1 MAAGAYKGLTIQIGG
16 DASKLTTALRGVNS
30 AAHKTQQELNRLNKA
45 SKLDPGNSQV
55 AVQQIGAIASQSV
68 IATEKVSM
76 LQKGIT
82 ELSRQGVR
90 SVKSGGTIAQLAKE
104 TDVATLAIEK
114 ARAAYTKAG
123 ADINRVYREI
133 EKATKGEVRIRDITD
148 TGKFNQQYLDNLR
161 DTGKITNEQ
170 HAAIMK
176 LKPAWESARAALDD
190 YADVAQLEHM
200 QNELAEQEAQFNNL
214 LRSLAQVDKYKS
226 FPELGKQLKEVNDQL
241 VLVSAASETVDD
253 RLGSL
258 QSALALDPGN
268 MLTVSEYAKTLDE
281 SIQMADMQAG
291 LLQQRLAAYQSTGI
305 DKIAADMGNVALEVG
320 QSEKAFHT
328 AKRALDEFAQ
338 TGDTTSNEYKKL
350 EAAVAEALKR
360 MDTAHAV
367 QQYQNLSAQLA
378 KVQSDAE
385 RASQG
390 FIKLSDPSFFS
401 LDGKMRTLS
410 EEINFIGDALRTAQ
424 SDASGFS
431 DALKINPD
439 NVEVAVA
446 QFGLL
451 SEAEKLVNE
460 EAERLQKKLASFD
473 VEAIK
478 AATNKDV
485 SAAQQIIDAKNA
497 YDEATESVR
506 EYNNA
511 ISEYQAKIDKAQE
524 AGNTKA
530 VEDYTTALNM
540 LEEEL
545 VDVKQTQED
554 AFQQVEL
561 SKQRKDLNETQ
572 VAIAKNSAEADK
584 LHVAMKKV
592 SETDVTPKF
601 DTSFA
606 EQLKSAFEYVNS
618 GNVFGMQSEAT
629 VLGAKAMSAAIE
641 NVSDRYK
648 RLSEVAESFREHDD
662 AFEMTE
668 LQTKELNNAL
678 SLTTENMV
686 SLKAQMDAIPKDKLN
701 FEAIKNGTVAADL
714 VKTEDAFKRTSEQ
727 VKAYEDTIKELE
739 NILDGIE
746 SKDIMSEEDTQNAA
760 NLHAQIYQLNE
771 VLKDFKSSADTAL
784 ANFTVAKATAEF
796 NELTVKEREAAAEAD
811 RLAWEFVKLNSKS
824 NIGNAVAGANAQ
836 IKALGG
842 AVDDASSR
850 FKRLD
855 AVAKLSPTGV
865 TTFMTRVR
873 TLAEVITTTREK
885 SELLRRNLDEYRAAG
900 IDKISTS
907 FGNVA
912 TKVATAE
919 KRVHDAKLAL
929 ENMKN
934 SSDATE
940 QEIRQLEAALAD
952 AMKEANT
959 AHAVQEFRELE
970 IQAKE
975 TDTAIE
981 GLMNNGTGGVGAAA
995 VQAAVAVGNVTQ
1007 QYSHKVID
1015 SSNEID
1021 AAYRDMRKTV
1031 NGTEEQYEKL
1041 YRAAMKYSQTHVT
1054 SADTMLE
1061 MEALAGQVGISAE
1074 ALQNFSE
1081 VAANL
1086 DVATDIDAEEIAL
1099 KMGQIVN
1106 VMSDLDENNVQGFA
1120 DALVGLGN
1128 NMPAQ
1133 ESAIMQISQRLSSIG
1148 DVAGFTTPQ
1157 ILGWAAAIA
1166 STGQRS
1172 EAAAT
1177 GVSNIITTMQS
1188 AVSNGGDELEKF
1200 AKAAGMTSEQ
1210 FKEAWGKDASGV
1222 LRDFIGKLQDMGPDA
1237 IKQLEDLGIEGVRS
1251 TQTLLSLAKTVEN
1264 VDKAMDI
1271 SQGAW
1276 DRYANGNPVDGL
1288 GEVAQEAARKAEGF
1302 SGSLQKMKNSA
1313 QVFGAALGDALI
1325 PYMDKA
1331 AGFLQNLTDILNNL
1345 DDSTKDNIVR
1355 FGALATGIAV
1365 VYPIV
1370 SSLGGAFATL
1380 LGSISGFAVK
1390 GIAPLISN
1398 GGIIASIASGFETL
1412 QIGAMLAADAI
1423 GAFVTSGA
1431 LLTTVA
1437 AGAAVVLGGALL
1449 VGLIKYVA
1457 KSVEAKKHS
1466 ERFHAAISDISEST
1480 SNLAHDLE
1488 LGAKGVEGY
1497 GDAWD
1502 NAGTGLEELVS
1513 TMEAHNK
1520 ANKETREESMY
1531 SIAMLEKYRDIID
1544 KAAGAG
1550 DDFAGSEAKVKWA
1563 VDGLNAM
1570 LGTNYD
1576 YLAVIDGT
1584 YQDAE
1589 GATKSY
1595 REEIEKLID
1604 AKKREIELQAYGDIY
1619 AENVKAAYDAERA
1632 LEKAEATRK
1641 KVSDDY
1647 VKQHAGENRYS
1658 VNGEGNVKS
1667 HEVTEQELR
1676 IEVTSTKEYREA
1688 NQLVGETQQ
1697 AVEATNEELERS
1709 KRLYDGQITAY
1720 ANATSSKDMG
1730 NREKFLQTSADLQMV
1745 REELGM
1751 TSDDF
1756 DAFAKTV
1763 SYRLLQCGV
1772 SADELANM
1780 DMKQLAKSFRD
1791 SGGDVQQFI
1800 EDIVNLNAQEFE
1812 DKYMGIHFDEEGN
1825 LLDAENRIVEWN
1837 EKTQQF
1843 EPVKLEADSTQLDNA
1858 LQIAL
1863 GALDLLPDGVNLNMG
1878 VTGASESKE
1887 EIDAVSD
1894 STKSVPK
1901 KTNPEV
1907 KEKGAKESTTNV
1919 NNLSKAIG
1927 GVSGKQ
1933 VTVTATAVGTQAV
1946 KDLASYINNLKDKA
1960 ITITQKYKQTGKP
1973 ANAGESAAGAYIP
1986 YNKIPRHAA
1995 GIFTRPTLTN
2005 IGWVG
2010 EDGAELYSGNSLI
2023 PLTNRKY
2030 SMPYIDDISDAV
2042 ARKLGGSG
2050 VTYNT
2055 YINDAVVNDDAE
2067 VQAAVINLLSTLQR
2081 KGAMNRG

>member
-1 MAAGAYKGLTIQIGG
+1 
-16 DASKLTTALRGVNS
+16 
-30 AAHKTQQELNRLNKA
+30 
-45 SKLDPGNSQV
+45 
-55 AVQQIGAIASQSV
+55 
-68 IATEKVSM
+68 
-76 LQKGIT
+76 
-82 ELSRQGVR
+82 
-90 SVKSGGTIAQLAKE
+90 
-104 TDVATLAIEK
+104 
-114 ARAAYTKAG
+114 
-123 ADINRVYREI
+123 
-133 EKATKGEVRIRDITD
+133 
-148 TGKFNQQYLDNLR
+148 
-161 DTGKITNEQ
+161 
-170 HAAIMK
+170 
-176 LKPAWESARAALDD
+176 
-190 YADVAQLEHM
+190 
-200 QNELAEQEAQFNNL
+200 
-214 LRSLAQVDKYKS
+214 
-226 FPELGKQLKEVNDQL
+226 
-241 VLVSAASETVDD
+241 
-253 RLGSL
+253 
-258 QSALALDPGN
+258 
-268 MLTVSEYAKTLDE
+268 
-281 SIQMADMQAG
+281 
-291 LLQQRLAAYQSTGI
+291 
-305 DKIAADMGNVALEVG
+305 
-320 QSEKAFHT
+320 
-328 AKRALDEFAQ
+328 
-338 TGDTTSNEYKKL
+338 
-350 EAAVAEALKR
+350 
-360 MDTAHAV
+360 
-367 QQYQNLSAQLA
+367 
-378 KVQSDAE
+378 
-385 RASQG
+385 
-390 FIKLSDPSFFS
+390 
-401 LDGKMRTLS
+401 
-410 EEINFIGDALRTAQ
+410 
-424 SDASGFS
+424 
-431 DALKINPD
+431 
-439 NVEVAVA
+439 
-446 QFGLL
+446 
-451 SEAEKLVNE
+451 
-460 EAERLQKKLASFD
+460 
-473 VEAIK
+473 
-478 AATNKDV
+478 
-485 SAAQQIIDAKNA
+485 
-497 YDEATESVR
+497 
-506 EYNNA
+506 
-511 ISEYQAKIDKAQE
+511 
-524 AGNTKA
+524 
-530 VEDYTTALNM
+530 M

-678 SLTTENMV
+678 SLTTENMA

-714 VKTEDAFKRTSEQ
+714 VKTEDAFKKTSEQ

-771 VLKDFKSSADTAL
+771 VLKDFKSSSDTAL

-912 TKVATAE
+912 TKVAAAE
-919 KRVHDAKLAL
+919 KRVHDTKLAL

-940 QEIRQLEAALAD
+940 QEVRQLERALAD
-952 AMKEANT
+952 AMKEADT

-981 GLMNNGTGGVGAAA
+981 GLMSNGSGGVGAAA

-1021 AAYRDMRKTV
+1021 AAYRNMRKTV

-1041 YRAAMKYSQTHVT
+1041 YQAAMKYSQTHVT

-1086 DVATDIDAEEIAL
+1086 DVATDISAEEIAL

-1106 VMSDLDENNVQGFA
+1106 VMSDLDEGNVQGFA

-1188 AVSNGGDELEKF
+1188 AVSNGGDELEMF
-1200 AKAAGMTSEQ
+1200 AKAAGKTSEE
-1210 FKEAWGKDASGV
+1210 FKKAWSEDASGV
-1222 LRDFIGKLQDMGPDA
+1222 LRDFIGKLQEMGPDA
-1237 IKQLEDLGIEGVRS
+1237 IKQLEDLGIGGVRS

-1276 DRYANGNPVDGL
+1276 DRYENGNPVDGL
-1288 GEVAQEAARKAEGF
+1288 GEAAQEAARKAEGF

-1345 DDSTKDNIVR
+1345 DDQTKDSIVR

-1390 GIAPLISN
+1390 GIATLISN
-1398 GGIIASIASGFETL
+1398 GGLIASIASGFETL

-1423 GAFVTSGA
+1423 GAFVTGGA
-1431 LLTTVA
+1431 LATTAA
-1437 AGAAVVLGGALL
+1437 AGLAAVLGGALI
-1449 VGLIKYVA
+1449 VNVVKYAA
-1457 KSVEAKKHS
+1457 KSISAKKHS
-1466 ERFHAAISDISEST
+1466 ERFNSALSDISEST
-1480 SNLAHDLE
+1480 NNLAHDLE
-1488 LGAKGVEGY
+1488 LGAKGVEGF

-1502 NAGTGLEELVS
+1502 DAGTGMEELVS

-1531 SIAMLEKYRDIID
+1531 SIAMLEKYKDIID

-1550 DDFAGSEAKVKWA
+1550 DDFAGSEAEVKWA

-1584 YQDAE
+1584 YDDAE

-1604 AKKREIELQAYGDIY
+1604 AKKREIQLQAYGDIY

-1641 KVSDDY
+1641 KISDDY
-1647 VKQHAGENRYS
+1647 VKQHAGETRYS
-1658 VNGEGNVKS
+1658 VNGQGNVES
-1667 HEVTEQELR
+1667 HTVTEEELL
-1676 IEVTSTKEYREA
+1676 IEVTTTDEYRDA
-1688 NQLVGETQQ
+1688 LQLVGEAQQ
-1697 AVEATNEELERS
+1697 AVSETNEELERS
-1709 KRLYDGQITAY
+1709 KRLYDGQIDAY
-1720 ANATSSKDMG
+1720 AKATSSVEMG
-1730 NREKFLQTSADLQMV
+1730 NREKFLQTSGDLQAV

-1763 SYRLLQCGV
+1763 SIRLLECGV
-1772 SADELANM
+1772 SADRLANA
-1780 DMKQLAKSFRD
+1780 DMKQLAQSFKD
-1791 SGGDVQQFI
+1791 SDGSAQQFI
-1800 EDIVNLNAQEFE
+1800 EDVVALDAQEFE
-1812 DKYMGIHFDEEGN
+1812 DKYIDVHFDEAGN
-1825 LLDAENRIVEWN
+1825 LVNAEGQIVEWN
-1837 EKTQQF
+1837 YKTNQF
-1843 EPVKLEADSTQLDNA
+1843 EPVELEANTTQLDTA
-1858 LQIAL
+1858 LQTATSAI
-1863 GALDLLPDGVNLNMG
+1863 GKVPDDVNINMG
-1878 VTGASESKE
+1878 VTGSKE
-1887 EIDAVSD
+1887 AQKQLNDTGKAGNKVPKDVKTKVTESGSEQAKKKVEAYNKEAKKVVS
-1894 STKSVPK
+1894 KSVK
-1901 KTNPEV
+1901 ITATTSGEQLV
-1907 KEKGAKESTTNV
+1907 K
-1919 NNLSKAIG
+1919 NLANSISK
-1927 GVSGKQ
+1927 VKSKS
-1933 VTVTATAVGTQAV
+1933 VTVTTNYRNTGAGPQPADSAT
-1946 KDLASYINNLKDKA
+1946 
-1960 ITITQKYKQTGKP
+1960 
-1973 ANAGESAAGAYIP
+1973 GAYIP
-1986 YNKIPRHAA
+1986 YNKIPKHAA

-2010 EDGAELYSGNSLI
+2010 EDGAELYCGNSLV

-2030 SMPYIDDISDAV
+2030 SMPYINDISDAV
-2042 ARKLGGSG
+2042 AKKLGPSMNNAPQIS
-2050 VTYNT
+2050 V
-2055 YINDAVVNDDAE
+2055 VVNGVSSPEETAR
-2067 VQAAVINLLSTLQR
+2067 AITNALNLTL
-2081 KGAMNRG
+2081 